1 MSPALGAS
9 AELPRARLPLV
20 RLPMR
25 PLAQPLLAPH
35 LAGWDTSSNSAV
47 RISDTPR
54 TDWAAM
60 ACPAGDPSDPFDRRS
75 AGSEP
80 RLPLRSCPDSIARHA
95 LCVYRLP
102 MIPGIVLAGGRS
114 SRMGQPKALLPIG
127 KAGETFLDRVT
138 SSLLEGGVDGV
149 LVVVGAD
156 ADAIRQQAKERPR
169 VRIVHNPDFE
179 RGQLT
184 SMLAG
189 LRSIDEPAASGLLVT
204 LIDVPLVS
212 PDTIRRLIG
221 VHREH
226 AASIVRPV
234 SKGRHGHPVIFHR
247 RLFDELR
254 GADPARGAK
263 PVVNAHSA
271 EIDEVTVEDEGAFID
286 IDTPEDY
293 ERWIGPLLL

>member
-1 MSPALGAS
+1 MG
-9 AELPRARLPLV
+9 
-20 RLPMR
+20 R
-25 PLAQPLLAPH
+25 PK
-35 LAGWDTSSNSAV
+35 G
-47 RISDTPR
+47 
-54 TDWAAM
+54 
-60 ACPAGDPSDPFDRRS
+60 
-75 AGSEP
+75 
-80 RLPLRSCPDSIARHA
+80 
-95 LCVYRLP
+95 
-102 MIPGIVLAGGRS
+102 
-114 SRMGQPKALLPIG
+114 LLPIG
-127 KAGETFLDRVT
+127 ATGETFLDRVT
-138 SSLLEGGVDGV
+138 RNLLDGGVDEV
-149 LVVVGAD
+149 VVVVGAD
-156 ADAIRQQAKERPR
+156 AEAICEQARERPR

-189 LRSIDEPAASGLLVT
+189 LRSIDDPAASGVLVT

-212 PDTIRRLIG
+212 PDTIRRLIA

-226 AASIVRPV
+226 GASIVRPV

-271 EIDEVTVEDEGAFID
+271 EIDEVTVEDEGAFIN

-293 ERWIGPLLL
+293 ERWIGQLREVL

>member
-1 MSPALGAS
+1 
-9 AELPRARLPLV
+9 
-20 RLPMR
+20 
-25 PLAQPLLAPH
+25 
-35 LAGWDTSSNSAV
+35 
-47 RISDTPR
+47 
-54 TDWAAM
+54 
-60 ACPAGDPSDPFDRRS
+60 
-75 AGSEP
+75 
-80 RLPLRSCPDSIARHA
+80 
-95 LCVYRLP
+95 
-102 MIPGIVLAGGRS
+102 
-114 SRMGQPKALLPIG
+114 MGQPKALLPIG

-138 SSLLEGGVDGV
+138 HSLLEGGVDGV
-149 LVVVGAD
+149 FVVVGAD
-156 ADAIRQQAKERPR
+156 ADAIRQHAKERPR

-179 RGQLT
+179 QGQLT

-221 VHREH
+221 AHREH

-234 SKGRHGHPVIFHR
+234 SNGRHGHPVIFHR

-293 ERWIGPLLL
+293 ERWIGPLRFEREIKRSGDTF